1 MSRKAGFIF
10 PGTLFLMRQFFLSLS
25 CILMLA
31 LASEEK
37 FFSFHRISSILILPQ
52 IGTIL
57 LLTLLQI
64 YLLLSHR
71 LQVKIMEETVKNLK
85 KTDQIWGLKGLILC
99 TSVPVWGH
107 EDDPLPPA
115 TLSPGQ
121 DSAAGSALPSA
132 PAAPSLPSSA
142 PAPTSLC
149 APSGEQAAAH
159 PPVTNLGP
167 PPRPVPSSAGATAP
181 TAGATQVPS
190 EPAPGGS
197 SAAPGSDAAT
207 HPGASGSSTFQQL

>member
-1 MSRKAGFIF
+1 
-10 PGTLFLMRQFFLSLS
+10 
-25 CILMLA
+25 MLA

-99 TSVPVWGH
+99 SSVPVWGTRMILCH
-107 EDDPLPPA
+107 LQHCHVGKIRRRDPPCLQRPQRHRFRLQRPH
-115 TLSPGQ
+115 PR
-121 DSAAGSALPSA
+121 
-132 PAAPSLPSSA
+132 
-142 PAPTSLC
+142 LC
-149 APSGEQAAAH
+149 ARHLASR
-159 PPVTNLGP
+159 
-167 PPRPVPSSAGATAP
+167 RPHIP
-181 TAGATQVPS
+181 
-190 EPAPGGS
+190 
-197 SAAPGSDAAT
+197 
-207 HPGASGSSTFQQL
+207 L